1 MPRNSTVSDP
11 RFEHALLEALDAEAP
26 VGLAVLDAELRHTR
40 VNDALCRMMQLTSE
54 EILGR
59 TPVDLHG
66 PAVDEAEQLYRRL
79 LTTGERATIEITAAV
94 GADPEVPR
102 HWRLNMF
109 PVKVDDT
116 PVALCILVED
126 ITDRRSLEERL
137 AHLAYH
143 DQLTGLPNRT
153 LVAEH
158 LGRLLSR
165 RPPAPRLGVLFVD
178 VDRFKE
184 INDVYGHAAGDAV
197 LKAIASRLPQV
208 IRPSDVAGRWGGD
221 EFILLVDDV
230 DGAALDALS
239 QRVRREVAAPIG
251 LGGTTIATTL
261 SVGVTLARPG
271 EAASLVL
278 ERADAA
284 MYARKQGRAGA
295 GPAGKR

>member
-1 MPRNSTVSDP
+1 MPRNSTISDP

-26 VGLAVLDAELRHTR
+26 VGLAVLDLELRHVR
-40 VNDALCRMMQLTSE
+40 VNDALCRMMQLTPE
-54 EILGR
+54 DILGKS
-59 TPVDLHG
+59 PVELHG
-66 PAVDEAEQLYRRL
+66 PEVAEAEEMYRRL
-79 LTTGERATIEITAAV
+79 LTSGDRTTVEVTAAL
-94 GADPEVPR
+94 GTDPDVPR
-102 HWRLNMF
+102 HWRLHVF
-109 PVKVDDT
+109 PVRVDDE
-116 PVALCILVED
+116 PAGLCVLVED

-143 DQLTGLPNRT
+143 DQLTGLANRT

-165 RPPAPRLGVLFVD
+165 RPPAPRLGVFFVD

-184 INDVYGHAAGDAV
+184 INDVYGHAVGDAV
-197 LKAIASRLPQV
+197 LKAISARLPQV

-230 DGAALDALS
+230 DAHALDALS
-239 QRVRREVAAPIG
+239 RRVRREVAAPIQLDG
-251 LGGTTIATTL
+251 IAITTTL

-271 EAASLVL
+271 EAPSLVL

-284 MYARKQGRAGA
+284 MYARKQGRTAAG
-295 GPAGKR
+295 